1 MEYLIDAVRRWVP
14 IAVGITLLAALVYT
28 AAQQVLRH
36 SANDPQ
42 IQVAED
48 TASLLS
54 GGRPPHEV
62 VPTTTVNI
70 AQSLALYTIV
80 FDETGQPV
88 AASAVLNCQT
98 PTPPSGVFD
107 YVRQHGEERFSWQPA
122 EGVRSAAVMIH
133 YAGATRSGFVPA
145 GRSLREVEKR
155 EGQLLILV
163 GLFWAITLAATLAAT
178 LLAECAAARY
188 EAD

>member
-1 MEYLIDAVRRWVP
+1 MEYLKDAVRRWIP
-14 IAVGITLLAALVYT
+14 IAIGITLLAVLVYT

-48 TASLLS
+48 AASLLS
-54 GGRPPHEV
+54 GCQPPHEV
-62 VPTTTVNI
+62 VPANTVNI
-70 AQSLALYTIV
+70 ARSLALYTIV

-88 AASAVLNCQT
+88 ATSAVLNGRT
-98 PTPPSGVFD
+98 PTPPAGVFD

-122 EGVRSAAVMIH
+122 VGVRSAAVMVH
-133 YAGATRSGFVPA
+133 YAGATRSGFVLA
-145 GRSLREVEKR
+145 GRSLREVERR

-163 GLFWAITLAATLAAT
+163 CLFWAITLPATLAAT
-178 LLAECAAARY
+178 LLVECTAARY
-188 EAD
+188 QSD